1 VTRGRFAT
9 VLPLLLLPWFL
20 GALPRPALAQVKG
33 KTELD
38 SLVSAARLSPLV
50 GQEPPPFTLVWPDG
64 RRVGLSDFTG
74 HVVLLYF
81 WTTTSP
87 YATLEMPASIE
98 KLQRDLKDR
107 RFTVVAVN
115 IKDTKEEVG
124 PWIQSRGLSPV
135 VLLDPSG
142 AVADIYRV
150 RSTPTAYLI
159 GRDHKLVGRVQ
170 GTRGWDERPT
180 RELID
185 YLLKAPAR

>member
-1 VTRGRFAT
+1 M
-9 VLPLLLLPWFL
+9 
-20 GALPRPALAQVKG
+20 
-33 KTELD
+33 
-38 SLVSAARLSPLV
+38 
-50 GQEPPPFTLVWPDG
+50 
-64 RRVGLSDFTG
+64 GLSDFTG

-81 WTTTSP
+81 WTATSP
-87 YATLEMPASIE
+87 YAALEMPALIE

-107 RFTVVAVN
+107 RFTVVAAVN

-124 PWIQSRGLSPV
+124 PWVQSRGLSPV
-135 VLLDPSG
+135 VLLDTSG
-142 AVADIYRV
+142 VVADIYRV

-159 GRDHKLVGRVQ
+159 GRDRKLVGRVQ

>member
-9 VLPLLLLPWFL
+9 ARPLLLLPWFL

-38 SLVSAARLSPLV
+38 KLVSAARLSPLV
-50 GQEPPPFTLVWPDG
+50 GQEPPPFTLVRQDG
-64 RRVGLSDFTG
+64 RQVGLSDFTG

-87 YATLEMPASIE
+87 YAALEMPASIE

-115 IKDTKEEVG
+115 IKDT
-124 PWIQSRGLSPV
+124 
-135 VLLDPSG
+135 
-142 AVADIYRV
+142 A
-150 RSTPTAYLI
+150 TAYLI
-159 GRDHKLVGRVQ
+159 GRDHKLVVGRVQ

>member
-1 VTRGRFAT
+1 MTRRQLAT
-9 VLPLLLLPWFL
+9 ALPLLLLPWFL
-20 GALPRPALAQVKG
+20 GALPRPALAHVKG
-33 KTELD
+33 KTEL
-38 SLVSAARLSPLV
+38 
-50 GQEPPPFTLVWPDG
+50 
-64 RRVGLSDFTG
+64 
-74 HVVLLYF
+74 
-81 WTTTSP
+81 
-87 YATLEMPASIE
+87 E

-135 VLLDPSG
+135 VLLDTTG
-142 AVADIYRV
+142 VVADIYRV

-180 RELID
+180 GELID

>member
-1 VTRGRFAT
+1 MTRRHFTT

-38 SLVSAARLSPLV
+38 KLVSAARLSPLV
-50 GQEPPPFTLVWPDG
+50 GQEPPPFTLVRPDG

-98 KLQRDLKDR
+98 KLQRDLKDHS
-107 RFTVVAVN
+107 FTVVAVN

-124 PWIQSRGLSPV
+124 PQIQIRRLSPV
-135 VLLDPSG
+135 VLLDTSG
-142 AVADIYRV
+142 VVANIYRV

-170 GTRGWDERPT
+170 GTRAGT
-180 RELID
+180 S
-185 YLLKAPAR
+185 AQPASSSTTS

>member
-9 VLPLLLLPWFL
+9 ALPLLLLPWFL
-20 GALPRPALAQVKG
+20 GALPPAAAQVKG

-38 SLVSAARLSPLV
+38 KLVSAARLSPLV
-50 GQEPPPFTLVWPDG
+50 GQEPPPFTLVRPDG

-74 HVVLLYF
+74 HVVLLYL

-87 YATLEMPASIE
+87 YAALEMPASIE

-115 IKDTKEEVG
+115 IKDT
-124 PWIQSRGLSPV
+124 
-135 VLLDPSG
+135 
-142 AVADIYRV
+142 A
-150 RSTPTAYLI
+150 TAYLI

-170 GTRGWDERPT
+170 GTRGWDEGPT

>member
-1 VTRGRFAT
+1 MTRGRFAAA
-9 VLPLLLLPWFL
+9 LPLLLLPWFL

-33 KTELD
+33 KTEL
-38 SLVSAARLSPLV
+38 
-50 GQEPPPFTLVWPDG
+50 
-64 RRVGLSDFTG
+64 
-74 HVVLLYF
+74 
-81 WTTTSP
+81 
-87 YATLEMPASIE
+87 E
-98 KLQRDLKDR
+98 KLQRDLRDR

-135 VLLDPSG
+135 VLLDTT
-142 AVADIYRV
+142 AVVADIYRV
-150 RSTPTAYLI
+150 RSTRTAYLI

>member
-1 VTRGRFAT
+1 VTRRRFAT
-9 VLPLLLLPWFL
+9 ALPLLLLPWSL
-20 GALPRPALAQVKG
+20 GAPPRRAAAQATG
-33 KTELD
+33 KTEFD
-38 SLVSAARLSPLV
+38 KLVSAARLSPLV
-50 GQEPPPFTLVWPDG
+50 GQDPPPFTLVRPDG

-81 WTTTSP
+81 WTTASP
-87 YATLEMPASIE
+87 YAALEMPASIE

-135 VLLDPSG
+135 VLLDTSG
-142 AVADIYRV
+142 VVADIYRV

-159 GRDHKLVGRVQ
+159 GRDHKLVGPVR
-170 GTRGWDERPT
+170 GTRGWDESPT

>member
-1 VTRGRFAT
+1 VTRRQFAT
-9 VLPLLLLPWFL
+9 ALPLLLLPWLL
-20 GALPRPALAQVKG
+20 GALPPPAAAQVTG

-38 SLVSAARLSPLV
+38 KLLSAARLSPLV
-50 GQEPPPFTLVWPDG
+50 GQDPPPFTLVRPDG

-87 YATLEMPASIE
+87 YATLEMPASID

-124 PWIQSRGLSPV
+124 PWIQSRDATTSWWGASRVPV
-135 VLLDPSG
+135 AGTS
-142 AVADIYRV
+142 V
-150 RSTPTAYLI
+150 RPVSSSTTS
-159 GRDHKLVGRVQ
+159 
-170 GTRGWDERPT
+170 
-180 RELID
+180 
-185 YLLKAPAR
+185 